1 MVLSILSRVVINS
14 FSSPIKSSIRSV
26 GISLGGG
33 GGVVAVSNSLIQ
45 LTGTQCVYEGCH
57 AYMSGFFAINAFE
70 SSRPKGP
77 VTSPLSEKK
86 PFFHNNYYSL

>member
-57 AYMSGFFAINAFE
+57 AYRSGFFAINAFE
-70 SSRPKGP
+70 SFKAER
-77 VTSPLSEKK
+77 TSYFTIFRKK
-86 PFFHNNYYSL
+86 PLFHNNYYSL